1 MQHFE
6 DCRRRDRYVLC
17 RRIVKE
23 RDGLFFRFYLS
34 GDFFKQYPLAEKY
47 LPDGANGMVVFGVKG
62 GAKEAQKL
70 VDTVDLFTIIANVGD
85 AKSLII
91 HPASTTH
98 SQLSEED
105 QIKAGLPPELI
116 RLSIGLENKDDIIA
130 ALADALKKN

>member
-1 MQHFE
+1 
-6 DCRRRDRYVLC
+6 
-17 RRIVKE
+17 
-23 RDGLFFRFYLS
+23 
-34 GDFFKQYPLAEKY
+34 
-47 LPDGANGMVVFGVKG
+47 MVVFGVKG

-70 VDTVDLFTIIANVGD
+70 VDSVELFTIIANVGD

-116 RLSIGLENKDDIIA
+116 RLSIGLENKDDIIG
-130 ALADALKKN
+130 ALDDALQQL